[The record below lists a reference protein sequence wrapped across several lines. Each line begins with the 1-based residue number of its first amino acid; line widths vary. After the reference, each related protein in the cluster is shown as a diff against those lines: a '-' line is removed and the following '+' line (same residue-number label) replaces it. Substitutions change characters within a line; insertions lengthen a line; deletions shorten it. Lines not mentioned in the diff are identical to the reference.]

1 MHELVSEWHLDSG
14 LTILEKLKLDPYFIS
29 YTEIDPC
36 ISSYSFREIPDTN

>member
-1 MHELVSEWHLDSG
+1 MHELVSEWHLD
-14 LTILEKLKLDPYFIS
+14 ILEKLKLDPYFIS